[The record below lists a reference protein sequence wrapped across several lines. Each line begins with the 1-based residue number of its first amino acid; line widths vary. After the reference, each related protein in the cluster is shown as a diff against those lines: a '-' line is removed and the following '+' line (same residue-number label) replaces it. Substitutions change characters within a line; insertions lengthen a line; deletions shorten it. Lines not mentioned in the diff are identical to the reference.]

1 MGLDRLEKLTKS
13 VEALKDRYLSL
24 KAERDMYSEDAEA
37 LGMAE
42 EKVKL
47 LEAEREVMR
56 DKLDALIES
65 IDALTT
71 GGRS

>member
-13 VEALKDRYLSL
+13 VETLKGRYRSL
-24 KAERDMYSEDAEA
+24 KAERDMYSKDAEA

-42 EKVKL
+42 EKIKL
-47 LEAEREVMR
+47 LEAEREVTR
-56 DKLDALIES
+56 DKLDAIIES